1 MQVLLP
7 QLLLL
12 HFSSSHGGSFYN
24 TCFEAG
30 YSLYRRM
37 QSPQQAV
44 RFALT
49 GVLWTYVRWLLYR
62 CLNIL
67 ALQYPDS
74 GKLST
79 DVPDVD
85 TGIDWLVYL
94 ARYSQQC
101 QAQSHFVVRSRL
113 DIVENTEIMV
123 GPNQSFYCGTLR
135 PDCRPFRTG
144 IFRCLLQLQ
153 SRDSAGVYSLLWIYQ
168 AGSRFLSW
176 NALQA
181 PVPGMPH
188 RYSP

>member
-1 MQVLLP
+1 MCVYITACSLFFP
-7 QLLLL
+7 
-12 HFSSSHGGSFYN
+12 FSLCSLQYRSTLSF
-24 TCFEAG
+24 
-30 YSLYRRM
+30 
-37 QSPQQAV
+37 
-44 RFALT
+44 
-49 GVLWTYVRWLLYR
+49 
-62 CLNIL
+62 LNIL

-144 IFRCLLQLQ
+144 IFIISMFQILYQQ
-153 SRDSAGVYSLLWIYQ
+153 SLHLDSCQTFLPKNKDIAQ
-168 AGSRFLSW
+168 AFS
-176 NALQA
+176 N
-181 PVPGMPH
+181 PP
-188 RYSP
+188 

>member
-1 MQVLLP
+1 M
-7 QLLLL
+7 
-12 HFSSSHGGSFYN
+12 
-24 TCFEAG
+24 
-30 YSLYRRM
+30 
-37 QSPQQAV
+37 
-44 RFALT
+44 
-49 GVLWTYVRWLLYR
+49 
-62 CLNIL
+62 NIL

-144 IFRCLLQLQ
+144 IFMKVRRETVRAESGRDRGLKSICLQHKNF
-153 SRDSAGVYSLLWIYQ
+153 Y
-168 AGSRFLSW
+168 
-176 NALQA
+176 
-181 PVPGMPH
+181 
-188 RYSP
+188 

>member
-1 MQVLLP
+1 MV
-7 QLLLL
+7 
-12 HFSSSHGGSFYN
+12 SGSCQEGN
-24 TCFEAG
+24 
-30 YSLYRRM
+30 
-37 QSPQQAV
+37 
-44 RFALT
+44 
-49 GVLWTYVRWLLYR
+49 
-62 CLNIL
+62 LNIL

-144 IFRCLLQLQ
+144 IFKTEATPSQGIKTQ
-153 SRDSAGVYSLLWIYQ
+153 QY
-168 AGSRFLSW
+168 GSGEL
-176 NALQA
+176 
-181 PVPGMPH
+181 PH
-188 RYSP
+188 RHQKRESLYGDFPARSASFPPAPKTAITLIIMMC

>member
-1 MQVLLP
+1 MD
-7 QLLLL
+7 
-12 HFSSSHGGSFYN
+12 
-24 TCFEAG
+24 
-30 YSLYRRM
+30 
-37 QSPQQAV
+37 
-44 RFALT
+44 
-49 GVLWTYVRWLLYR
+49 
-62 CLNIL
+62 LNIL

-144 IFRCLLQLQ
+144 IFR
-153 SRDSAGVYSLLWIYQ
+153 I
-168 AGSRFLSW
+168 RFLQR
-176 NALQA
+176 NN
-181 PVPGMPH
+181 
-188 RYSP
+188 

>member
-1 MQVLLP
+1 M
-7 QLLLL
+7 
-12 HFSSSHGGSFYN
+12 SM
-24 TCFEAG
+24 TCTCRE
-30 YSLYRRM
+30 
-37 QSPQQAV
+37 V
-44 RFALT
+44 ILT
-49 GVLWTYVRWLLYR
+49 
-62 CLNIL
+62 IL

-144 IFRCLLQLQ
+144 IFKKNDWNRRDRIFTRKK
-153 SRDSAGVYSLLWIYQ
+153 SRHGV
-168 AGSRFLSW
+168 LS
-176 NALQA
+176 
-181 PVPGMPH
+181 PGVP
-188 RYSP
+188 

>member
-1 MQVLLP
+1 MLKFQNNNTITIATFEDFILTAFVIIDELYFRYVPDAVSKRRNVLNAKLSDSEIITISICGELIGVDSENAWFSFVKKNYHHLFP
-7 QLLLL
+7 GIGSRSRFNRTRRALLQ
-12 HFSSSHGGSFYN
+12 
-24 TCFEAG
+24 T
-30 YSLYRRM
+30 M
-37 QSPQQAV
+37 
-44 RFALT
+44 
-49 GVLWTYVRWLLYR
+49 
-62 CLNIL
+62 NIL

-144 IFRCLLQLQ
+144 IFKQQ
-153 SRDSAGVYSLLWIYQ
+153 
-168 AGSRFLSW
+168 
-176 NALQA
+176 N
-181 PVPGMPH
+181 
-188 RYSP
+188 